1 MKPTAERDYH
11 RRIARVIKA
20 ILLDP
25 GAPHTLENRA
35 AVAQFSPCHFH
46 RIYRA
51 LTGERIV

>member
-35 AVAQFSPCHFH
+35 AAAQFSPCHFH